1 MGKSQKDG
9 EEYITYSPEET
20 QSLGFRMAEKISD
33 KENLP
38 KIFALIGNLGS
49 GKTTFAKGFF
59 KFFGIKK
66 ISSPSFV
73 IVNCYKKNIYH
84 IDFFRLDSEEELWAI
99 GLDEILFNS
108 ENIIL
113 IEWAEKFIE
122 ILPEKRWEIYFHIL
136 NKNIRKIKILVK

>member
-1 MGKSQKDG
+1 MGKSQRDG
-9 EEYITYSPEET
+9 EEYITYTPEET
-20 QSLGFRMAEKISD
+20 QSLGFKIAEKISVE
-33 KENLP
+33 KNLP

-73 IVNCYKKNIYH
+73 IVNCYKENIYH
-84 IDFFRLDSEEELWAI
+84 IDFFRLESEEELWNI
-99 GLDEILFNS
+99 GLEEILFNS

-122 ILPEKRWEIYFHIL
+122 VLPEKRWEIYFHIL